1 MAPTHPPA
9 TFYIYQYL
17 HLLFLETSAS
27 CGAEKCYL
35 IFSNEQNT
43 TYFEFS
49 CGMKGGIYK
58 SQPKKWEVSKTGE
71 QKGQHLLWSLA
82 LRRWRS
88 NDLGEKSLD
97 SAHLENRQ
105 ELEPLVPTWKLYKF
119 VLVA

>member
-1 MAPTHPPA
+1 M
-9 TFYIYQYL
+9 F
-17 HLLFLETSAS
+17 
-27 CGAEKCYL
+27 L
-35 IFSNEQNT
+35 IFSNEQNEN
-43 TYFEFS
+43 YFESS

-105 ELEPLVPTWKLYKF
+105 ELEPLMPPGNFTTLVWFVASRIDLYFWLKI
-119 VLVA
+119 L